1 MSIKIE
7 DSKYTFPSLCD
18 APTLRGVEDAPGERI
33 TVAQDLARVQP
44 ASAFRQ
50 RNICRGVFDADE
62 AFEDAAEILP
72 ILRGQ
77 DCWHVFENS
86 PSCVQEA
93 KGIAPAEAFET
104 TIDLNVS
111 AYIPDSYISN
121 EALKLDTYKRIAAIE
136 NKEEYEDMTE
146 ELTDRFGEPPKNVQ
160 NLLAVAELK
169 ALAHCAYVTE
179 LKQMGDSV
187 RVTLQQ
193 HAKID
198 VARIPELLQKYR
210 DELKFQMESLAFVY
224 TPRRR
229 NSKEKID
236 LLEKSHALVED
247 LLQITQE

>member
-1 MSIKIE
+1 MIYHCEDHTCNYWDEGEKLPERKECKI
-7 DSKYTFPSLCD
+7 DIPLD
-18 APTLRGVEDAPGERI
+18 
-33 TVAQDLARVQP
+33 
-44 ASAFRQ
+44 
-50 RNICRGVFDADE
+50 
-62 AFEDAAEILP
+62 
-72 ILRGQ
+72 
-77 DCWHVFENS
+77 
-86 PSCVQEA
+86 
-93 KGIAPAEAFET
+93 
-104 TIDLNVS
+104 

-121 EALKLDTYKRIAAIE
+121 ESLKLDTYKRIAAIE

>member
-1 MSIKIE
+1 MRDLEI
-7 DSKYTFPSLCD
+7 
-18 APTLRGVEDAPGERI
+18 RGAGNLLGAEQSGHMESVGY
-33 TVAQDLARVQP
+33 DLYCKMLA
-44 ASAFRQ
+44 
-50 RNICRGVFDADE
+50 E
-62 AFEDAAEILP
+62 A
-72 ILRGQ
+72 
-77 DCWHVFENS
+77 
-86 PSCVQEA
+86 VQEA

-146 ELTDRFGEPPKNVQ
+146 ELTDRFGEPPKNAQ

-193 HAKID
+193 HAEID

-247 LLQITQE
+247 LLQIAQE

>member
-1 MSIKIE
+1 MGSGFKIAMRDLE
-7 DSKYTFPSLCD
+7 I
-18 APTLRGVEDAPGERI
+18 RGAGNLLGAEQSGHMESVGY
-33 TVAQDLARVQP
+33 DLYCKMLA
-44 ASAFRQ
+44 
-50 RNICRGVFDADE
+50 E
-62 AFEDAAEILP
+62 A
-72 ILRGQ
+72 
-77 DCWHVFENS
+77 
-86 PSCVQEA
+86 VQEA

>member
-1 MSIKIE
+1 
-7 DSKYTFPSLCD
+7 
-18 APTLRGVEDAPGERI
+18 
-33 TVAQDLARVQP
+33 
-44 ASAFRQ
+44 
-50 RNICRGVFDADE
+50 
-62 AFEDAAEILP
+62 
-72 ILRGQ
+72 
-77 DCWHVFENS
+77 
-86 PSCVQEA
+86 
-93 KGIAPAEAFET
+93 
-104 TIDLNVS
+104 
-111 AYIPDSYISN
+111 
-121 EALKLDTYKRIAAIE
+121 
-136 NKEEYEDMTE
+136 MTE

-236 LLEKSHALVED
+236 LLEKSHALVKICCRSHRSEI
-247 LLQITQE
+247 LA

>member
-1 MSIKIE
+1 MAE
-7 DSKYTFPSLCD
+7 DSKIHTGHRRRMRSRVAENGFSSLE
-18 APTLRGVEDAPGERI
+18 P
-33 TVAQDLARVQP
+33 
-44 ASAFRQ
+44 
-50 RNICRGVFDADE
+50 
-62 AFEDAAEILP
+62 
-72 ILRGQ
+72 
-77 DCWHVFENS
+77 H
-86 PSCVQEA
+86 
-93 KGIAPAEAFET
+93 
-104 TIDLNVS
+104 
-111 AYIPDSYISN
+111 
-121 EALKLDTYKRIAAIE
+121 EALECLLYITNARKNTNRMAH
-136 NKEEYEDMTE
+136 
-146 ELTDRFGEPPKNVQ
+146 ELIDRFGEPPKNVQ

>member
-1 MSIKIE
+1 
-7 DSKYTFPSLCD
+7 
-18 APTLRGVEDAPGERI
+18 
-33 TVAQDLARVQP
+33 
-44 ASAFRQ
+44 
-50 RNICRGVFDADE
+50 
-62 AFEDAAEILP
+62 
-72 ILRGQ
+72 
-77 DCWHVFENS
+77 
-86 PSCVQEA
+86 
-93 KGIAPAEAFET
+93 
-104 TIDLNVS
+104 
-111 AYIPDSYISN
+111 
-121 EALKLDTYKRIAAIE
+121 
-136 NKEEYEDMTE
+136 
-146 ELTDRFGEPPKNVQ
+146 
-160 NLLAVAELK
+160 
-169 ALAHCAYVTE
+169 VTE

>member
-1 MSIKIE
+1 MRSVN
-7 DSKYTFPSLCD
+7 
-18 APTLRGVEDAPGERI
+18 LRRW
-33 TVAQDLARVQP
+33 
-44 ASAFRQ
+44 
-50 RNICRGVFDADE
+50 E
-62 AFEDAAEILP
+62 AALKLQCV
-72 ILRGQ
+72 ILRSEAPEI
-77 DCWHVFENS
+77 CWARS
-86 PSCVQEA
+86 SL
-93 KGIAPAEAFET
+93 GIWNRLDT
-104 TIDLNVS
+104 ISIVKCSQRLSIDLNVS

-121 EALKLDTYKRIAAIE
+121 ESLKLDTYKRIAAIE

>member
-1 MSIKIE
+1 MRSVN
-7 DSKYTFPSLCD
+7 
-18 APTLRGVEDAPGERI
+18 LRRW
-33 TVAQDLARVQP
+33 
-44 ASAFRQ
+44 
-50 RNICRGVFDADE
+50 E
-62 AFEDAAEILP
+62 AALKLQCV
-72 ILRGQ
+72 ILRSEAPEI
-77 DCWHVFENS
+77 CWAQSSRAIWNRLDTISIVKCS
-86 PSCVQEA
+86 QRLSRRRS
-93 KGIAPAEAFET
+93 GIAPAEAFET

-121 EALKLDTYKRIAAIE
+121 ESLKLDTYKRIAAIE

>member
-1 MSIKIE
+1 MVQQFDISSGEFSEQFSLLYETNSDKIQ
-7 DSKYTFPSLCD
+7 SLALYD
-18 APTLRGVEDAPGERI
+18 PKGNLIASEP
-33 TVAQDLARVQP
+33 VA
-44 ASAFRQ
+44 
-50 RNICRGVFDADE
+50 
-62 AFEDAAEILP
+62 
-72 ILRGQ
+72 
-77 DCWHVFENS
+77 
-86 PSCVQEA
+86 
-93 KGIAPAEAFET
+93 
-104 TIDLNVS
+104 
-111 AYIPDSYISN
+111 
-121 EALKLDTYKRIAAIE
+121 
-136 NKEEYEDMTE
+136 
-146 ELTDRFGEPPKNVQ
+146 
-160 NLLAVAELK
+160 AELK

>member
-1 MSIKIE
+1 MYKILKMEGRAKRAHMETVHGNIETPVFMNVGTAAAIKGAVSTE
-7 DSKYTFPSLCD
+7 DL
-18 APTLRGVEDAPGERI
+18 
-33 TVAQDLARVQP
+33 Q
-44 ASAFRQ
+44 
-50 RNICRGVFDADE
+50 
-62 AFEDAAEILP
+62 
-72 ILRGQ
+72 
-77 DCWHVFENS
+77 
-86 PSCVQEA
+86 
-93 KGIAPAEAFET
+93 
-104 TIDLNVS
+104 
-111 AYIPDSYISN
+111 
-121 EALKLDTYKRIAAIE
+121 LDTYKRIAAIE

>member
-1 MSIKIE
+1 MKI
-7 DSKYTFPSLCD
+7 TFI
-18 APTLRGVEDAPGERI
+18 AH
-33 TVAQDLARVQP
+33 
-44 ASAFRQ
+44 SAFLVEWDKFYTLFDYVYEPDYTGTLPPLDPQ
-50 RNICRGVFDADE
+50 KPLLVFSSHSHEDHFDGKVFGLLEQYPLTQFFVSRDTRLTERRRKWLGISDE
-62 AFEDAAEILP
+62 AFARTTV
-72 ILRGQ
+72 LR
-77 DCWHVFENS
+77 
-86 PSCVQEA
+86 
-93 KGIAPAEAFET
+93 
-104 TIDLNVS
+104 
-111 AYIPDSYISN
+111 PDSILLT
-121 EALKLDTYKRIAAIE
+121 EAAG
-136 NKEEYEDMTE
+136 E

>member
-1 MSIKIE
+1 M
-7 DSKYTFPSLCD
+7 
-18 APTLRGVEDAPGERI
+18 
-33 TVAQDLARVQP
+33 Q
-44 ASAFRQ
+44 
-50 RNICRGVFDADE
+50 
-62 AFEDAAEILP
+62 
-72 ILRGQ
+72 
-77 DCWHVFENS
+77 
-86 PSCVQEA
+86 
-93 KGIAPAEAFET
+93 
-104 TIDLNVS
+104 
-111 AYIPDSYISN
+111 DSYISN
-121 EALKLDTYKRIAAIE
+121 ESLKLDTYKRIAAIE